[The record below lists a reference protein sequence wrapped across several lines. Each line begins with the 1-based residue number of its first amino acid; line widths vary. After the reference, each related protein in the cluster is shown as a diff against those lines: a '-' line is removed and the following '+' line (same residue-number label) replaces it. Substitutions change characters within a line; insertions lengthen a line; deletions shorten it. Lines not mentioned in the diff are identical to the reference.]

1 MVGRVTST
9 EGITDV
15 IGPEC
20 SILFCG
26 INPGLLSGSTGF
38 HFARPGNRF
47 WKALEL
53 SGLTDRLLD
62 PSEQALLPAYGIGI
76 TNIVRR
82 VSATA
87 NELTR
92 EELIAG
98 GVELRGRVEA
108 HQPQIL
114 AVLGLGAWRIAIDK
128 RAQIGRQDET
138 FGGATLFV
146 LPNPSG
152 LQARYQLP
160 ELAEL
165 FGLVAA
171 ERKRL
176 YAAGER
182 DPA

>member
-1 MVGRVTST
+1 MVES
-9 EGITDV
+9 EGISDV
-15 IGPEC
+15 IGPGC

-26 INPGLLSGSTGF
+26 INPGLRSGSTGY

-62 PSEQALLPAYGIGI
+62 PSEQALLPSYGIGI

-92 EELIAG
+92 EELVRG
-98 GVELRGRVEA
+98 GEDLRSRVESYA
-108 HQPQIL
+108 PQIL
-114 AVLGLGAWRIAIDK
+114 AVLGLGAWRTAIDK
-128 RAQIGRQDET
+128 RAQIGRQAAS
-138 FGGATLFV
+138 FGGATVYV

-165 FGLVAA
+165 FGLLVE
-171 ERKRL
+171 ER
-176 YAAGER
+176 ASAPGG
-182 DPA
+182 